1 MIGSSLPHRG
11 VDADAGKVYLTRV
24 RIFFG
29 GIALE
34 PGDNVIDLAR
44 ERRRRGPRFNGG
56 LMDILEVSRDLV
68 CLCRQGAIT
77 AINGAGARMLGAATT
92 EELVGRRMDEFLVP
106 EYGSMLQLFLAG
118 MASEDKAIPTRI
130 KGLDKS
136 LKAVEM
142 QTFRAREIAPDAT
155 VVVCREL
162 TPEAAAALQETDMC
176 FRLLVENAFNMA
188 CLIHDGVVRYVN
200 RAGIALLGAAGPE
213 AVNGRAFADLAA
225 HADGRALD
233 GDTLRTM
240 AESAEPTALVLRP
253 LSGGTVAVRA
263 RVTLVPSSQGV
274 EVMLEAAASP

>member
-1 MIGSSLPHRG
+1 MGG
-11 VDADAGKVYLTRV
+11 RV
-24 RIFFG
+24 
-29 GIALE
+29 LE

-77 AINGAGARMLGAATT
+77 AINGAGARMLGASTT

-118 MASEDKAIPTRI
+118 LASEDKAIPTRI

-200 RAGIALLGAAGPE
+200 RAGIALLGADGPE
-213 AVNGRAFADLAA
+213 AVNGRPFAELAA
-225 HADGRALD
+225 RADGAALDAEGWRAL
-233 GDTLRTM
+233 
-240 AESAEPTALVLRP
+240 AETNEPVALVLRP
-253 LSGGTVAVRA
+253 LSGGSVAARG

-274 EVMLEAAASP
+274 EVMLEIAASP